1 MRMGILD
8 DKVALVTGASKG
20 IGAGIAK
27 GLAAAGASVVV
38 NYASSKEGA
47 HRVVS
52 EIIAQGGKA
61 FAAQGDVSKKDDVQ
75 QLFAE
80 VVRGFGGLDVLVN
93 NAGVYSFGPL
103 ESITETEF
111 HRQYNTNVLGTL
123 LATQEA
129 VKLFGAKGGS
139 IVNIGTAGT
148 KNPGPAMALYLSTK
162 GSIDIVTQVLAKE
175 LGPKKIRVNSIN
187 PGGTETEGAH
197 ALGVMGSEFEK
208 HLISQTPLGRFGQP
222 EDIAPVAVFLSS
234 EASRWVTGEI
244 LLVSGGMR

>member
-1 MRMGILD
+1 MGVLD
-8 DKVALVTGASKG
+8 SKVALVTGASKG

-47 HRVVS
+47 DRVVS
-52 EIIAQGGKA
+52 EIAKQGGKA
-61 FAAQGDVSKKDDVQ
+61 FAAQGDVSKSGDVK

-103 ESITETEF
+103 ESLTGTEF

-129 VKLFGAKGGS
+129 VKLFGEKGGS
-139 IVNIGTAGT
+139 IINIGTAGT
-148 KNPGPAMALYLSTK
+148 QNPGPAMVLYLATK
-162 GSIDIVTQVLAKE
+162 GSIDIITRVLAKE
-175 LGPKKIRVNSIN
+175 LGPKRIRVNSIN

-208 HLISQTPLGRFGQP
+208 HI
-222 EDIAPVAVFLSS
+222 I
-234 EASRWVTGEI
+234 
-244 LLVSGGMR
+244 

>member
-1 MRMGILD
+1 MSMGVLD
-8 DKVALVTGASKG
+8 GKVALVTGASKG

-47 HRVVS
+47 DRVVS
-52 EIIAQGGKA
+52 EIVAQGGKA
-61 FAAQGDVSKKDDVQ
+61 FAAQGDVSKNDDVK

-80 VVRGFGGLDVLVN
+80 VAREFGGLDVLVN

-129 VKLFGAKGGS
+129 VKLFGKKGGS

-175 LGPKKIRVNSIN
+175 LGPRKIRVNSIN

-208 HLISQTPLGRFGQP
+208 HLISKTPLGRFGQP

-234 EASRWVTGEI
+234 EASRWITGEI

>member
-1 MRMGILD
+1 MGILD

-52 EIIAQGGKA
+52 EIVAQGGKA

-80 VVRGFGGLDVLVN
+80 VVREFGGLDVLVN

-129 VKLFGAKGGS
+129 VKLFGEKGRS
-139 IVNIGTAGT
+139 R
-148 KNPGPAMALYLSTK
+148 S
-162 GSIDIVTQVLAKE
+162 KE
-175 LGPKKIRVNSIN
+175 DN
-187 PGGTETEGAH
+187 
-197 ALGVMGSEFEK
+197 GV
-208 HLISQTPLGRFGQP
+208 PL
-222 EDIAPVAVFLSS
+222 
-234 EASRWVTGEI
+234 
-244 LLVSGGMR
+244 

>member
-1 MRMGILD
+1 MGILD

-52 EIIAQGGKA
+52 EIVAQGGKA

-80 VVRGFGGLDVLVN
+80 VVREFGGLDVLVN

-139 IVNIGTAGT
+139 IV
-148 KNPGPAMALYLSTK
+148 KTK